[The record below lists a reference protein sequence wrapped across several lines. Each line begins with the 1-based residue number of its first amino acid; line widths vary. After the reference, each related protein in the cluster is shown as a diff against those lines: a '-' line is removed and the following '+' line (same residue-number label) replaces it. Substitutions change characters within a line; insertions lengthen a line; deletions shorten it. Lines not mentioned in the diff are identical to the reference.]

1 MTIQPQLIYVWI
13 DQSIITDENVQISSH
28 FDALHNLF
36 TNKQRR
42 IFNTVK
48 DFKKTRGRIVGL
60 TRILIIERNLS
71 SIKLPQCKILS
82 KN

>member
-28 FDALHNLF
+28 FDALNNLF

-48 DFKKTRGRIVGL
+48 DLKKN
-60 TRILIIERNLS
+60 ERQNS
-71 SIKLPQCKILS
+71 RPDPYI
-82 KN
+82 NY

>member
-36 TNKQRR
+36 TNS
-42 IFNTVK
+42 VEY
-48 DFKKTRGRIVGL
+48 L
-60 TRILIIERNLS
+60 TLSRIL
-71 SIKLPQCKILS
+71 
-82 KN
+82 